1 MKMMTQGAWQAEV
14 TGFGFKGGQLSITV
28 RDPFLGEQE
37 VYNAS
42 ACSLRSRH
50 VLWLPAAGVVLIL
63 LEIGRAHV

>member
-42 ACSLRSRH
+42 ACSLGG
-50 VLWLPAAGVVLIL
+50 LPHFKYGEGNRV
-63 LEIGRAHV
+63 EFF